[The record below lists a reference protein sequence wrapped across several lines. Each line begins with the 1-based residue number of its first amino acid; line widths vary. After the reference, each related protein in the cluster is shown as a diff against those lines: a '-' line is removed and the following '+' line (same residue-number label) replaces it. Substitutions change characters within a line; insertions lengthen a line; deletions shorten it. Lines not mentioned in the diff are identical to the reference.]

1 MKKLIAM
8 LLALFAFI
16 SVIDAQRRN
25 DDLYA
30 FSQRENIVRIDSY
43 EKLLKKSRN
52 FQYAAVG
59 STAASIGLFVAYA
72 SQKEKFSPNEDGELK
87 MKDKAKYF
95 LAGGGV
101 FGAVALLIELQA
113 INYRFKA
120 GQSLN
125 LKVNGEGAGLSFNF

>member
-1 MKKLIAM
+1 MKKLFAI
-8 LLALFAFI
+8 LFALFAFI
-16 SVIDAQRRN
+16 SVTNAQRRN
-25 DDLYA
+25 DDLCA

-59 STAASIGLFVAYA
+59 SAAASVGLFVAYA

-101 FGAVALLIELQA
+101 FGAVALLLELQA

-125 LKVNGEGAGLSFNF
+125 LKVNGEGAALSINF